1 MDYIIT
7 KHEEDNQL
15 DHNHD
20 FYESTFVPKR
30 ILWDGS
36 LSPAKLFEAGVV
48 KIQRNQVADLTDEE
62 KEAVSSLLKPNC
74 NIVDEE
80 IGGRNND
87 DYDSFDELDNQ
98 ENVARRYGPNQED
111 LRYVNCDF
119 IFGSCA
125 EVERLWSVA
134 KFVLTDERKGKMS
147 PVVFEAILYL
157 KMNER
162 FWDLNDITAADHQ
175 HQRVNSRANSEADGS
190 SSNDEE

>member
-36 LSPAKLFEAGVV
+36 LSPAKYFGSGVV

-74 NIVDEE
+74 NIVDEV

-125 EVERLWSVA
+125 EVERLWSIA
-134 KFVLTDERKGKMS
+134 KFILTDERKGKMS

-175 HQRVNSRANSEADGS
+175 RQRVNSRANSEADGS
-190 SSNDEE
+190 SSNNEE